1 MTRPLLNVLLG
12 GALAAGIIA
21 GRMGPAANVA
31 AQGGQQAPAV
41 VSPQVNA
48 DETVTL
54 RLHAP
59 EADEV
64 TVVGEILDGADPV
77 QMTKGED
84 GVWTATLGPLPPDI
98 YIYGFVVDGVRIT
111 DPRNPWVKLVSGTNL
126 SSQVQVPADGED
138 GLAYYDAKDV
148 PHGLVHILTYHS
160 DSLDATRQAYV
171 YTPPGY
177 MASDDEYPVFYL
189 LHGGG
194 DLDPGWAMTGR
205 ANFILDNL
213 IASGE
218 AVPMVVVMPNAHTRG
233 SLGVGPEGFS
243 PGVNPEPG
251 AAGRGGGGGRG
262 GSAPTGPAPLGGFAE
277 DFFNDLMP
285 AVEETFRVSTSAA
298 DRGIGG
304 LSMGGGATIN
314 TAFSRPE
321 MFSHV
326 VIMSAGGGQNLAESY
341 PKFFGNDAAAAKDME
356 LIWIGVGD
364 EDFALEGS
372 KAIDAALTQHGV
384 DHEFH
389 ITEGR
394 HEWRIWREH
403 LNMFAPLLFDDSGE

>member
-1 MTRPLLNVLLG
+1 MKSSLLSVLLG
-12 GALAAGIIA
+12 GTLAAGMIA
-21 GRMGPAANVA
+21 GGMGSAAEVA
-31 AQGGQQAPAV
+31 AQGAQPPAV
-41 VSPQVNA
+41 VSPEVNA
-48 DETVTL
+48 NDTVTL

-64 TVVGEILDGADPV
+64 SVVGEILDGSDPV
-77 QMTKGED
+77 AMKKGND
-84 GVWTATLGPLPPDI
+84 GVWTATLGPLTPDV

-126 SSQVQVPADGED
+126 ASQVQVPADAD
-138 GLAYYDAKDV
+138 DDLAYYDAKDV
-148 PHGLVHILTYHS
+148 PHGLVHIMTYHS
-160 DSLDATRQAYV
+160 ESLDATRQAYV

-177 MASDDEYPVFYL
+177 EDSDETYPVFYL

-194 DLDPGWAMTGR
+194 DLDPGWVMTGR

-213 IASGE
+213 IAEGE

-233 SLGVGPEGFS
+233 SLGVGPQGFS
-243 PGVNPEPG
+243 PGVNPAPN
-251 AAGRGGGGGRG
+251 AAGGGGRG
-262 GSAPTGPAPLGGFAE
+262 GGAAQTGPAPLGGFAQ

-285 AVEETFRVSTSAA
+285 AVEETFRVSTDA
-298 DRGIGG
+298 DGRGIGG

-326 VIMSAGGGQNLAESY
+326 VIMSAGGGQNLVQSY
-341 PKFFGNDAAAAKDME
+341 PKFFGDDAAAAKDME
-356 LIWIGVGD
+356 LIWVAVGD

-372 KAIDAALTQHGV
+372 KAIDAALTEHDI

-403 LNMFAPLLFDDSGE
+403 LRMFAPLLFED